1 MVLTLE
7 EKKSVA
13 KMVIESY
20 QGTTISEAKTNISIR
35 EEITL
40 NLEFYNA
47 VKEGFVENIK
57 GKKIALNEAGWV
69 SAVLSAIGN
78 VKDFLTGTKI
88 IKNISAWIADFLE
101 KIGSKLMGT
110 IEKYIPS
117 AKGIIDGLKQGTLD
131 SINGVKEFSAWL
143 YKTLSYKG
151 LAKVFAMIRYKTF
164 RPTDEQ
170 KKCMELA
177 AQKTYKWI
185 LITLVAAFVIKFAII
200 LLPAIKAAIAA
211 GTAVKGGVVLAS
223 LSPLK
228 ATLLAIGHGTMWK
241 GILSSISALLK
252 GKQVSDIKGKIESEE
267 DKAKNGELDNF
278 KGAWNS
284 CPIES
289 ERKWSQFFDKNND

>member
-13 KMVIESY
+13 KMVMESY

-88 IKNISAWIADFLE
+88 VKNITAWIADFLE

-110 IEKYIPS
+110 VEKYIPS

-177 AQKTYKWI
+177 AKKTYKWI
-185 LITLVAAFVIKFAII
+185 LITLVAAFVIKFAIV

-228 ATLLAIGHGTMWK
+228 ATLLTIGHGTMWK

-252 GKQVSDIKGKIESEE
+252 GKQVSDIKGKIEAEE
-267 DKAKNGELDNF
+267 NKAKNGELDNF

-284 CPIES
+284 CPIED
-289 ERKWSQFFDKNND
+289 EK

>member
-1 MVLTLE
+1 MILTLE

-13 KMVIESY
+13 KMVMESY

-40 NLEFYNA
+40 NLKFYNA

-69 SAVLSAIGN
+69 SAILGAVGN
-78 VKDFLTGTKI
+78 IKDFLTGLKI
-88 IKNISAWIADFLE
+88 VKDISAWISDFLK

-110 IEKYIPS
+110 VEKYIPS
-117 AKGIIDGLKQGTLD
+117 AKPIIDGLKQGTLD
-131 SINGVKEFSAWL
+131 SINGIKEFSAWL

-151 LAKVFAMIRYKTF
+151 LAKVFAMIRYRTF

-177 AQKTYKWI
+177 AKKTYKWI

-200 LLPAIKAAIAA
+200 LIPAIKAAIAA

-228 ATLLAIGHGTMWK
+228 TTLLAIGHGAMWK
-241 GILSSISALLK
+241 GILSSISAILK
-252 GKQVSDIKGKIESEE
+252 GKQLDDIEDTIESEE
-267 DKAKNGELDNF
+267 DKAKGGELDNF

-284 CPIES
+284 CPIE
-289 ERKWSQFFDKNND
+289 DKK

>member
-1 MVLTLE
+1 MILTLE

-69 SAVLSAIGN
+69 SAILGAVGSIKN
-78 VKDFLTGTKI
+78 FLTGLKI
-88 IKNISAWIADFLE
+88 VKDISAWISDFLK
-101 KIGSKLMGT
+101 KISSKLMGT
-110 IEKYIPS
+110 VEKYIPS

-131 SINGVKEFSAWL
+131 SINSIKEFSAWL

-151 LAKVFAMIRYKTF
+151 LAKVFAMIRYRTVK
-164 RPTDEQ
+164 PTDEQ

-177 AQKTYKWI
+177 AKKTYKWI
-185 LITLVAAFVIKFAII
+185 LITLVAAFIIKFAII

-228 ATLLAIGHGTMWK
+228 ATLVAIGHGTMWK
-241 GILSSISALLK
+241 GILSSISAVLK

-267 DKAKNGELDNF
+267 NKAKGGELDNF

-284 CPIES
+284 CPIE
-289 ERKWSQFFDKNND
+289 DKK